1 MQFAFGSF
9 QLELQRSGRGGDRAG
24 VQWHLDQRGGAPRCR
39 GFRSGLE
46 AFPLRAARLVDVD
59 VRVDDAGY
67 DDLVADAFIGD
78 AFGLDLAWEDIGDLA
93 FRE

>member
-1 MQFAFGSF
+1 
-9 QLELQRSGRGGDRAG
+9 
-24 VQWHLDQRGGAPRCR
+24 
-39 GFRSGLE
+39 
-46 AFPLRAARLVDVD
+46 VD